1 MVFRGA
7 LRVVAQTVEQTVE
20 QTVGAR
26 VQLQEAVCS
35 IGLDVE
41 LSVIF

>member
-7 LRVVAQTVEQTVE
+7 LRVVAQTVEQTV
-20 QTVGAR
+20 GAR
-26 VQLQEAVCS
+26 VQSQEAVCS
-35 IGLDVE
+35 IGRDVE